1 MFSSTRAHA
10 ARAQLSAAC
19 PTPHTLTMLAVWTP
33 VWTLAA
39 FALATC
45 AESLGPAACLLAAT
59 AFGTTCFAAAKTLSA
74 VQCKEGAAGQRGGE
88 LGTAACWMRV
98 VQYTY
103 VAAAGLPA
111 LLVTSAAADALSG
124 PTPHAAFMA
133 AYATLVYSG
142 LSALDALV
150 FWKQGAALGAPEKSN
165 NKSSGSVS
173 LAATLEKAV
182 HHALTLW
189 LLAAAVRANMVNM
202 GTAIYVLYTVTSL
215 PLYVRTVAREQGRAH
230 TNVLD
235 AVFAIGWLVVRM
247 PGTLAWTAAAY
258 ATRTGDAR
266 SGTADV
272 GTNWCAHALLL
283 LNCMNLF
290 WSSKLCTTL
299 YAKVNRQ
306 RAVKSARL

>member
-1 MFSSTRAHA
+1 MFSS
-10 ARAQLSAAC
+10 ARAAC

-45 AESLGPAACLLAAT
+45 AESLGLAACLLAGA
-59 AFGTTCFAAAKTLSA
+59 AFGATCFVAAKTLS
-74 VQCKEGAAGQRGGE
+74 VVKCKDSAGQRGGE
-88 LGTAACWMRV
+88 LGTVACWMRV
-98 VQYTY
+98 VQYAY

-111 LLVTSAAADALSG
+111 LLVTSTAADERSG

-133 AYATLVYSG
+133 AYATLVYTG

-150 FWKQGAALGAPEKSN
+150 FWKQGAAPGAPENSN
-165 NKSSGSVS
+165 NKSSSSVS
-173 LAATLEKAV
+173 LATTLEKAV

-202 GTAIYVLYTVTSL
+202 GTAIYVLYTATSL
-215 PLYVRTVAREQGRAH
+215 PLYVRTVAREQGRAR
-230 TNVLD
+230 TDVLD
-235 AVFAIGWLVVRM
+235 AVFAIGWLLVRM

-258 ATRTGDAR
+258 ATQAPAGNNRD
-266 SGTADV
+266 GTANDD
-272 GTNWCAHALLL
+272 TKWCAHALLL

-290 WSSKLCTTL
+290 WSSKVCTTL
-299 YAKVNRQ
+299 YAKFSRQ
-306 RAVKSARL
+306 RAP